1 MTINEFIEKLNEMGV
16 DGNSKL
22 CVHAF
27 GGICGI
33 GHDIKDVSIGFD
45 WDSGKTIIHTRL
57 PLQLMPTKKPDK
69 K

>member
-1 MTINEFIEKLNEMGV
+1 MTINEFIAKLNDMGV

-27 GGICGI
+27 GGIGGA
-33 GHDIKDVSIGFD
+33 GHDISNVSIGFD
-45 WDSGKTIIHTRL
+45 WDSGKTIIHTRQ
-57 PLQLMPTKKPDK
+57 PLQLMPTKPDK